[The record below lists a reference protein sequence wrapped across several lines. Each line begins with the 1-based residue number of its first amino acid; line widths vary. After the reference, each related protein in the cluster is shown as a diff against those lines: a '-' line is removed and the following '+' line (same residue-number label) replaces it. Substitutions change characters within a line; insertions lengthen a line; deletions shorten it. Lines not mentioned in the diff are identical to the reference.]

1 VTKGAKTALFVVV
14 ASLANILMTGIIFLA
29 CLALYAWT
37 LGKLLPA
44 SAVMWA
50 VVFCFVIS
58 LGATFVLYKKLL
70 TIAQEKFHL
79 EEKIGIQT
87 RRSRD

>member
-1 VTKGAKTALFVVV
+1 MTKGAKTAIFVVV

-44 SAVMWA
+44 SAVM
-50 VVFCFVIS
+50 
-58 LGATFVLYKKLL
+58 
-70 TIAQEKFHL
+70 
-79 EEKIGIQT
+79 
-87 RRSRD
+87 SR

>member
-1 VTKGAKTALFVVV
+1 
-14 ASLANILMTGIIFLA
+14 
-29 CLALYAWT
+29 
-37 LGKLLPA
+37 
-44 SAVMWA
+44 MWA